1 MFGKRLSPGFL
12 PGVGR
17 DFDLFGHRLF
27 FRTHFS
33 FVEKMELARVLL
45 HRAFFRTAP
54 EELVLK
60 EPQPFLQEFD
70 AGFIPLLL
78 VEKRRFLISDDRFEQ
93 FKIIG

>member
-1 MFGKRLSPGFL
+1 
-12 PGVGR
+12 VGGNL
-17 DFDLFGHRLF
+17 DLFGHRLF
-27 FRTHFS
+27 FRTHFG
-33 FVEKMELARVLL
+33 FIEKMELARVLL